1 MVGHTGVIPAAV
13 AAVEAVDEGVGKV
26 LAALKRK
33 GGTALLTADHGNAD
47 RMLAE
52 DGSPFTAHTTAL
64 VPLCLLDYSG
74 RDLRFARD
82 KGALCNLA
90 PTLLDIIGLRRR
102 WTSRASSANSAS
114 VWALHEGRCLG

>member
-1 MVGHTGVIPAAV
+1 M
-13 AAVEAVDEGVGKV
+13 

-90 PTLLDIIGLRRR
+90 PTLLDIIGLPIPEEMDEP
-102 WTSRASSANSAS
+102 SL
-114 VWALHEGRCLG
+114 VGK